1 MRTLRLIVLPIGI
14 LLAIC
19 SSNIFAD
26 EKDELLRKNVTNVMV
41 DILCSTNVI
50 SDWDAL
56 AKRFIPIFESEGLRG
71 EEEKR
76 RAEERM
82 DTELHD
88 IWLAQKY
95 DMSGHSDVMRFL
107 KIIINAPMNYQFKFA
122 QEWAAAARS
131 KCPQVAFD
139 DNATVSAAMTLI
151 STVIY

>member
-1 MRTLRLIVLPIGI
+1 
-14 LLAIC
+14 
-19 SSNIFAD
+19 
-26 EKDELLRKNVTNVMV
+26 
-41 DILCSTNVI
+41 
-50 SDWDAL
+50 
-56 AKRFIPIFESEGLRG
+56 
-71 EEEKR
+71 
-76 RAEERM
+76 M